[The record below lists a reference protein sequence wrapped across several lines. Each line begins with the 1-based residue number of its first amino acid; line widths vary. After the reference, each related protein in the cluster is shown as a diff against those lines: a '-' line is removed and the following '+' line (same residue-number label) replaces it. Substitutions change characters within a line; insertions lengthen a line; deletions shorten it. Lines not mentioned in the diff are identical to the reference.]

1 MMDFRNVQLP
11 REIHTG
17 SGIITEIGDVCDTIL
32 SGKDITLVTG
42 NTTKKI
48 AGNQVIDILE
58 DRKYNISV
66 VIVTTATEDSVE
78 KVTVISKNS
87 DAIIAVGGGKVNDV
101 AKVASTRNQ
110 IPLITIPTTAAHDGL
125 VSPRASI
132 KNEHDNVSK
141 EVNAPFALVAD
152 TQIISNAPYKF
163 TAAGF
168 ADIISNL
175 TAVEDWKLAYKLINE
190 PFSDSAAALSL
201 MTANLL
207 IDQAN
212 NIQPRHPESAGIV
225 IKGLISSGMAI
236 SIARSSRP
244 ASGSEHKFSH
254 ALDKI
259 APKPALHGE
268 QCGVGTI
275 MMMYLQGGN
284 WKQIQSVLK
293 QVNAPTT
300 AKELGIDEKYII
312 EALTQAHNIRK
323 SRYTILGDRG
333 LTKEAAL
340 NIALKTG
347 VIK

>member
-1 MMDFRNVQLP
+1 MDFRNVQLP

-17 SGIITEIGDVCDTIL
+17 SGVITEIGDVCDNLL
-32 SGKDITLVTG
+32 SGKNITLVTG

-58 DRKYNISV
+58 DKGYEISV
-66 VIVTTATEDSVE
+66 EIVTSATDDSVE
-78 KVTVISKNS
+78 KVTNFSKSS
-87 DAIIAVGGGKVNDV
+87 DAILAVGGGKVNDV
-101 AKVASTRNQ
+101 AKVASTNNK

-132 KNEHDNVSK
+132 KNEEDNLSK

-152 TQIISNAPYKF
+152 TQIISSAPYKF

-175 TAVEDWKLAYKLINE
+175 TAVEDWKLAYKLIKE

-207 IDQAN
+207 IDQAS
-212 NIQPRHPESAGIV
+212 NIQPRHSESAGIV
-225 IKGLISSGMAI
+225 VKGLISSGMAI

-275 MMMYLQGGN
+275 MMMYLQGGD
-284 WKQIQSVLK
+284 WKKIRSVLQ

-300 AKELGIDEKYII
+300 AKELNIDEEYII
-312 EALTQAHNIRK
+312 EALTHAHKIRK
-323 SRYTILGDRG
+323 GRYTILGDRG
-333 LTKEAAL
+333 LTREAAL

-347 VIK
+347 VIN

>member
-1 MMDFRNVQLP
+1 MDFRNVQLP

-17 SGIITEIGDVCDTIL
+17 SGVITEIGDVCDNLL
-32 SGKDITLVTG
+32 SGKKITLVTG

-48 AGNQVIDILE
+48 AGNQVIEILE
-58 DRKYNISV
+58 DKDYEILV
-66 VIVTTATEDSVE
+66 VIIATATDDAVE
-78 KVTVISKNS
+78 KVSNLSKNS
-87 DAIIAVGGGKVNDV
+87 DAILAVGGGKVNDV
-101 AKVASTRNQ
+101 AKVAATNNK
-110 IPLITIPTTAAHDGL
+110 IPLISIPTTAAHDGL

-132 KNEHDNVSK
+132 KNERDNVSK
-141 EVNAPFALVAD
+141 EVDAPFALVAD
-152 TQIISNAPYKF
+152 TQIISSAPYKF

-168 ADIISNL
+168 ADIISNI

-201 MTANLL
+201 MTADLL
-207 IDQAN
+207 IEQAN

-225 IKGLISSGMAI
+225 VKGLISSGMAI

-254 ALDKI
+254 ALDII

-275 MMMYLQGGN
+275 MMMYLQGGD
-284 WKQIQSVLK
+284 WKKIRSVLQ
-293 QVNAPTT
+293 QVNAPIT

-312 EALTQAHNIRK
+312 EALTKAH
-323 SRYTILGDRG
+323 TLF
-333 LTKEAAL
+333 
-340 NIALKTG
+340 
-347 VIK
+347 